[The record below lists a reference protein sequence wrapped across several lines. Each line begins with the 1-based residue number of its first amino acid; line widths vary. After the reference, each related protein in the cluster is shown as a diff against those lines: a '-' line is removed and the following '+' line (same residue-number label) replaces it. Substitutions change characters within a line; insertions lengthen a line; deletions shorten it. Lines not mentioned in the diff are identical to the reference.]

1 MLFDT
6 AAGPVRI
13 RYSDEAITAIELPEL
28 SPRDLRAQLST
39 EAGNS
44 PQFVREAARLLGL
57 HLAGE
62 PQDLSA
68 LPLALTSLPPFR
80 RQVFEAARA
89 VPAGKTATYGELAHA
104 LGKPG
109 AARAIG
115 QALGRNPFLVAVPCH
130 RIVAAQGKSGG
141 FSAPGGLATKARL
154 LAAEGVRLAAESG
167 KAARALAE
175 LEAAQEFQDAVP
187 ALCKADRKLAR
198 FIERVGPCRLRPASL
213 GQPFQALAESIVYQ
227 QLTGKAAATILARVV
242 ALYAPLA
249 FPRPQDVLETT
260 DEALR
265 AAGLSGAKT
274 AALKDLAAKA
284 QDGTVPSLAQLRR
297 LSDDEIVE
305 RLSSI
310 RGIGRWTV
318 EMMLIFRLGRPDVLP
333 ATDYGVRKGF
343 ARVYGGEL
351 PAPRALLEY
360 GERWRP
366 HRTVASWYLWRVLEL

>member
-6 AAGPVRI
+6 AAGPIRI
-13 RYSDEAITAIELPEL
+13 RYSDDAITAIELPEL
-28 SPRDLRAQLST
+28 SPRDLRAQLS
-39 EAGNS
+39 AQADS
-44 PQFVREAARLLGL
+44 PPFVREAARLLAL

-62 PQDLSA
+62 QQDLST
-68 LPLALTSLPPFR
+68 LPLALSSLPPFQ
-80 RQVFEAARA
+80 RQVLEAARA

-130 RIVAAQGKSGG
+130 RIAAAQGKSGG

-154 LAAEGVRLAAESG
+154 LAAEGVRLATV
-167 KAARALAE
+167 KPD
-175 LEAAQEFQDAVP
+175 AAQEFQDAVP
-187 ALCKADRKLAR
+187 LLCKADRKLAR
-198 FIERVGPCRLRPASL
+198 FIERVGPCRLRPTSL

-227 QLTGKAAATILARVV
+227 QLTGKAAATILGRVV
-242 ALYAPLA
+242 ALYSPLQ

-284 QDGTVPSLAQLRR
+284 LDGTVPSLAQLRR

-318 EMMLIFRLGRPDVLP
+318 EMMLIFRLGRKDVLP

-343 ARVYGGEL
+343 AKVYGGEL
-351 PAPRALLEY
+351 PSPKALLEY

>member
-13 RYSDEAITAIELPEL
+13 RYSDEGITAIELPEL
-28 SPRDLRAQLST
+28 SPRDLRAQLSAQ
-39 EAGNS
+39 AGDS
-44 PQFVREAARLLGL
+44 PPFVREAARLLGL

-62 PQDLSA
+62 PQDLSE
-68 LPLALTSLPPFR
+68 LPLALSALPPFQR
-80 RQVFEAARA
+80 SVLEAARA

-154 LAAEGVRLAAESG
+154 LAAEGVRLAAKSS
-167 KAARALAE
+167 KVAAE
-175 LEAAQEFQDAVP
+175 LEAAQAFQDAVP
-187 ALCKADRKLAR
+187 LLCKADRKLAR

-260 DEALR
+260 DERLR

-284 QDGTVPSLAQLRR
+284 LDGTVPSLAQLRR

-343 ARVYGGEL
+343 AKVYGGEL
-351 PAPRALLEY
+351 PAPKALLEH